1 VYCHSLRMSQKGH
14 VTHWLKGNT
23 DTVDHSEDLLQLDQS
38 KADWIP
44 EKM

>member
-1 VYCHSLRMSQKGH
+1 MSQKGH

-23 DTVDHSEDLLQLDQS
+23 DTVDHSDGEDLLQLDQS